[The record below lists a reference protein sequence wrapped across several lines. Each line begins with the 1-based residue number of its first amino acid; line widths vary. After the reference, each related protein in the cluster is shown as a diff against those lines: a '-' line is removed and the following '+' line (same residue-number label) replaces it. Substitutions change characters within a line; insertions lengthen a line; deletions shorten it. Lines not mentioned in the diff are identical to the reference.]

1 MLTPIK
7 FKPLI
12 SLILAVILIF
22 SGIIMIGKVLI
33 PFIIALILAYILNPL
48 LEKIQN
54 KIKIK
59 RSIICFIAALIVAIM
74 IFSLPLYLLPSLA
87 LQLKTVINK
96 IPDAINAINKNILDP
111 LNIKYAVN
119 FHIQLDQIKVLILS
133 NMQGIFQKLDLLPL
147 LARNGMLAIEALV
160 YMILTPFILFYSLIN
175 WQYILKF
182 FENLIPRPYLTNM
195 LMIFKEIDLML
206 ASYLRGQILVMF
218 IMAVYYAMALHFVGL
233 SSGIVIGILT
243 GLLVF
248 IPYLG
253 ILTGFILALLIS
265 LAQFND
271 MHEIIAV
278 LVVFGIGHVL
288 EGALVTPFLV
298 GGRIGLNPIM
308 IILSLMVFGQLFGIV
323 GVLLALPLSTIS
335 VVLIKHIKL
344 YYMKSSYYGE
354 QK

>member
-12 SLILAVILIF
+12 SLILAVVLIF

-59 RSIICFIAALIVAIM
+59 RSIICFTAALIVAII

-87 LQLKTVINK
+87 LQLKMVINK

-111 LNIKYAVN
+111 LNMKYAVN

-147 LARNGMLAIEALV
+147 LARNGMLAIETLV

-175 WQYILKF
+175 WKYILNF

-218 IMAVYYAMALHFVGL
+218 IMAAYYATALHFVGL

-278 LVVFGIGHVL
+278 LVVFGVGHVL

-298 GGRIGLNPIM
+298 GGRIGLNPVM
-308 IILSLMVFGQLFGIV
+308 IILSLMVFGQLFGLV